1 MTRTVTVVGQG
12 YVGLPLAEAAA
23 LSGWKTFGFDVSES
37 VVNALNSGVSHIDDI
52 SEESLAKMIEAGYTA
67 SSSPSVI
74 AESDVVVVCV
84 PTPLGDAGAPDLA
97 AVKSATATVGKHLK
111 RGAIIVLE
119 STTYPGTTE
128 DVCVPILEKES
139 GLREGTDFYVAFSP
153 ERVNP
158 GMKEF
163 GIRNTPKLVGGC
175 TDLATEKA
183 VAFYESFIQ
192 TVVPMSGAREAET
205 SKLLENT
212 FRHVNIALVN
222 EMAKVCHE
230 LGIDIWE
237 VIRGAST
244 KPFGFM
250 KFTPSAGVGG
260 HCIPIDP
267 NYLSYEVRRQLGYP
281 LRFVELAQE
290 INNSMPHY
298 VVTRIAELLNDQA
311 KSVRGAEILLV
322 GVTYKP
328 NISDQ
333 RESPAVPVADELIR
347 RGANVTYYDPF
358 VPEWYLESGSL
369 SSVSN
374 LLSAAEASDIVVVLQ
389 NHSNIDYKRLEEV
402 SSAYFDTRG
411 MTSNPANR
419 L

>member
-1 MTRTVTVVGQG
+1 MTRTVTIVGQG

-37 VVNALNSGVSHIDDI
+37 VVNSLNSGISHIDDI
-52 SEESLAKMIEAGYTA
+52 TEKSLAKMIESGYAA
-67 SSSPSVI
+67 SNSPNVI

-84 PTPLGDAGAPDLA
+84 PTPLGDGGAPDLA

-128 DVCVPILEKES
+128 DVCVPILERES

-175 TDLATEKA
+175 TETATEKA
-183 VAFYESFIQ
+183 VAFYESFIE

-222 EMAKVCHE
+222 EMAQVCHE
-230 LGIDIWE
+230 LDIDIWE

-298 VVTRIAELLNDQA
+298 VVTRIAELLNDQSR
-311 KSVRGAEILLV
+311 SVRGAKILLV

-333 RESPAVPVADELIR
+333 RESPAVPVADELIK

-358 VPEWYLESGSL
+358 VPDWYLDSGTL
-369 SSVSN
+369 HSVSEP
-374 LLSAAEASDIVVVLQ
+374 LSAAEGSDIVVVLQ
-389 NHSNIDYKRLEEV
+389 NHSTIDYERLEEV
-402 SSAYFDTRG
+402 APAYFDTRG